1 MKVSKGKDILAYES
15 KSLSVIHRYVEI
27 DSVGYSYECVQ
38 RKEVAIIIPILN
50 KGNVVMI
57 QQYRPSIEQTIY
69 EFPGGKIEASENL
82 LAAASR
88 ELKEETGYAAGQII
102 HVKSFF
108 SAPHFT
114 NERINILIATQL
126 THEKSNLQEGEFI
139 ETSSVKIQDLSTMI
153 KNNEVTDAKTIIG
166 YYCLIDH
173 ITEK

>member
-38 RKEVAIIIPILN
+38 RKEVAIIIPILS

-57 QQYRPSIEQTIY
+57 QQYRPSIEQIIY
-69 EFPGGKIEASENL
+69 EFPGGKIETSENL

-126 THEKSNLQEGEFI
+126 SQKKSNLQEGEFI

-153 KNNEVTDAKTIIG
+153 KNNEVKDAKTIIG